1 MLSLTLVAGLL
12 GIAAVAAAMAALGG
26 RSRYPTAPEVWE
38 GSEPVAV
45 SRTPAPAD
53 HGPTDRTLN
62 RAAARPPYPPP
73 PVPFPDQALWA
84 RVIRNARCADS
95 SLDPDQWFPVSA
107 EAGEA
112 RHEADAAISVCV
124 TCFVRTQCL
133 ELSLRS
139 WDIGQ
144 HGVWGGMVPADRAAV
159 RHRRQHPS
167 TIRPVPRP

>member
-12 GIAAVAAAMAALGG
+12 GIATVAAAMAALVVG
-26 RSRYPTAPEVWE
+26 PDTPPHPEVWE
-38 GSEPVAV
+38 GSEPMAV
-45 SRTPAPAD
+45 SRTPAPAG
-53 HGPTDRTLN
+53 HGPTAHTLT
-62 RAAARPPYPPP
+62 RAAARPAYAPP

-107 EAGEA
+107 EADEA
-112 RHEADAAISVCV
+112 RRQAAAAISVCV

-144 HGVWGGMVPADRAAV
+144 HGVWGGMVPADRAAL